1 MTCRGCTR
9 AAFASQSRGC
19 SHEKPSALCALR
31 SAPLYDVAGPMK
43 PLETTVE
50 EVLREAIQ
58 SEVET
63 RVYYQK
69 LAERAATPDV
79 RQRLLQLSDLELV
92 HRAKLE
98 RKYRETI
105 GTNPPEPGPVNI
117 DLPQDIANLDLSKAL
132 KYALERERD
141 SESHY
146 RFLAERVPATTELGR
161 LFMELAE
168 IEWKHKTDL
177 QAEYDATSPPDQF
190 LLDV

>member
-1 MTCRGCTR
+1 
-9 AAFASQSRGC
+9 
-19 SHEKPSALCALR
+19 
-31 SAPLYDVAGPMK
+31 MK

-63 RVYYQK
+63 RIYYQK
-69 LAERAATPDV
+69 LADRTSTPEA
-79 RQRLLQLSDLELV
+79 RKRMLQLSDLELV

-98 RKYRETI
+98 RKYRETLDR
-105 GTNPPEPGPVNI
+105 NPPEPAPVNI
-117 DLPQDIANLDLSKAL
+117 ELPSDIQALDLSRAL

-146 RFLAERVPATTELGR
+146 RFMAERVPATTELGR
-161 LFMELAE
+161 LFVELAE

-177 QAEYDATSPPDQF
+177 QAEYDASAGPDQF
-190 LLDV
+190 LLDM

>member
-1 MTCRGCTR
+1 
-9 AAFASQSRGC
+9 
-19 SHEKPSALCALR
+19 
-31 SAPLYDVAGPMK
+31 MK

-63 RVYYQK
+63 RAYYRA
-69 LAERAATPDV
+69 LAERAATPEV

-92 HRAKLE
+92 HRAKME
-98 RKYRETI
+98 RKYRDLV
-105 GTNPPEPGPVNI
+105 GANPPDPAPVELE
-117 DLPQDIANLDLSKAL
+117 LPSDIANLDMSKAL

-146 RFLAERVPATTELGR
+146 RFMAERVPATTELGR

-177 QAEYDATSPPDQF
+177 QAEYDAASPPDSF
-190 LLDV
+190 LNF

>member
-1 MTCRGCTR
+1 
-9 AAFASQSRGC
+9 
-19 SHEKPSALCALR
+19 
-31 SAPLYDVAGPMK
+31 MK

-50 EVLREAIQ
+50 EVLRQAIQ

-69 LAERAATPDV
+69 MADRAGSPEV
-79 RQRLLQLSDLELV
+79 RARLLQLSDLELV

-98 RKYRETI
+98 RKYRELV
-105 GTNPPEPGPVNI
+105 GTAPPNPEPVNI
-117 DLPQDIANLDLSKAL
+117 ELPADIANLDISRAL

-146 RFLAERVPATTELGR
+146 RFMAERVPPTTELGR
-161 LFMELAE
+161 LFVELAE

-177 QAEYDATSPPDQF
+177 QAEYDASAEPDRF
-190 LLDV
+190 LFEL

>member
-1 MTCRGCTR
+1 
-9 AAFASQSRGC
+9 
-19 SHEKPSALCALR
+19 
-31 SAPLYDVAGPMK
+31 MK

-69 LAERAATPDV
+69 LAERAATADV
-79 RQRLLQLSDLELV
+79 RKRLLQLADVELV
-92 HRAKLE
+92 HRAKME
-98 RKYRETI
+98 RKYRDTI
-105 GTNPPEPGPVNI
+105 GQNPPDPQPVTL
-117 DLPQDIANLDLSKAL
+117 DLPADITNLDMSRAL
-132 KYALERERD
+132 KLALERERD

-146 RFLAERVPATTELGR
+146 RFMAERVPATTELGR

-177 QAEYDATSPPDQF
+177 QSEYDSASPPDQF
-190 LLDV
+190 LIDV

>member
-1 MTCRGCTR
+1 
-9 AAFASQSRGC
+9 
-19 SHEKPSALCALR
+19 
-31 SAPLYDVAGPMK
+31 MK

-50 EVLREAIQ
+50 EVLRLAIQ

-69 LAERAATPDV
+69 MAERTASPLV
-79 RQRLLQLSDLELV
+79 RERMLQLADAELV

-98 RKYRETI
+98 RKYRDTI
-105 GTNPPEPGPVNI
+105 GNAPPDPQPVTLELPSDI
-117 DLPQDIANLDLSKAL
+117 SDLDISRAL
-132 KYALERERD
+132 KLALERERD

-146 RFLAERVPATTELGR
+146 RFMAERVPDTELGA

-177 QAEYDATSPPDQF
+177 QAEYDASAADPEQF
-190 LLDV
+190 FRDM

>member
-1 MTCRGCTR
+1 
-9 AAFASQSRGC
+9 
-19 SHEKPSALCALR
+19 
-31 SAPLYDVAGPMK
+31 MK

-50 EVLREAIQ
+50 EVLRQAIQ

-63 RVYYQK
+63 RVYYRM

-92 HRAKLE
+92 HRAKME
-98 RKYRETI
+98 RKYREMI
-105 GTNPPEPGPVNI
+105 GANPPDPAPVNLELPS
-117 DLPQDIANLDLSKAL
+117 DLANLDMSKAL

-141 SESHY
+141 SESNY
-146 RFLAERVPATTELGR
+146 RFMAERVPATTELGR

-177 QAEYDATSPPDQF
+177 QAEYDAASPPDQF
-190 LLDV
+190 LNF